1 LFEGYIQQE
10 RYERGGVRQRFSY
23 KNASEKR
30 VREETRT
37 KASQQ
42 NGRKRRGRGIE
53 ENRNRHMSM
62 SEEVAACKY
71 V

>member
-1 LFEGYIQQE
+1 LKGIFSRKDIRG
-10 RYERGGVRQRFSY
+10 GGVRHRFSY

-42 NGRKRRGRGIE
+42 NGRKRRGRVIE